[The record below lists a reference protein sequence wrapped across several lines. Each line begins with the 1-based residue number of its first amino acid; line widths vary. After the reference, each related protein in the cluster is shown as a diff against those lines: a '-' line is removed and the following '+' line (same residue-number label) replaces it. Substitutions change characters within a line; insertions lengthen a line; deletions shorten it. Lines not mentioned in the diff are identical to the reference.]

1 MDNFTFFNPTKIEFG
16 RGVIEGLG
24 KIVRLYGEK
33 ILLVY
38 GEGSIKRNSV
48 YMQVVDSLTQHHIEI
63 FEHGGVCSNP
73 LLSHAREGVSQA
85 KKYEIDA
92 VVAVGGGS
100 VIDEAKAIAAGSVAN
115 CDIWDFYT
123 KKEHPT
129 KALPLISVLTLP
141 ATGSEMNGFT
151 VLTNEETK
159 EKFALGAS
167 PVLNPRVSFLDPET
181 TYSLPL
187 TQTAFACADILS
199 HLTEG
204 YFTTSAKRLI
214 LQDSLIKSLFLSAVE
229 AMGKIQENPTD
240 YDARA
245 AFMWTATLA
254 WNSIAQVG
262 IPQRALPCHA
272 LEMPLS
278 GIYNVAHGAGLSIIT
293 PHWLRLA
300 AAPHKERIRQFGR
313 EVLGGIGTVESTID
327 GLIEIYEKIGAPLSM
342 REVGLTSPDLDKLT
356 ESAHIT
362 FAARNM
368 DGYSK
373 EVIRSIYEAAL

>member
-24 KIVRLYGEK
+24 KAVRLYGEK

-38 GEGSIKRNSV
+38 GEGSIKRNNV

-63 FEHGGVCSNP
+63 FEHGGVCGNP
-73 LLSHAREGVSQA
+73 LLSHAREGIIQA
-85 KKYEIDA
+85 KEFEVDA

-100 VIDEAKAIAAGSVAN
+100 VIDEAKAIAAGAVSS

-123 KKEHPT
+123 KKDHPT
-129 KALPLISVLTLP
+129 KALPIISVLTLP

-151 VLTNEETK
+151 VLTNEETQ

-167 PVLNPRVSFLDPET
+167 PVLNPRVSFLDPEST
-181 TYSLPL
+181 FSLTL
-187 TQTAFACADILS
+187 EQTAFACADIIS
-199 HLTEG
+199 HMTEG
-204 YFTTSAKRLI
+204 YFTTPAKRLI
-214 LQDSLIKSLFLSAVE
+214 LQDNLIGSLFSSVVE
-229 AMGKIQENPTD
+229 ATYRIQENPED

-262 IPQRALPCHA
+262 IPQRAMPCHA

-293 PHWLRLA
+293 PYWLRLA
-300 AAPHKERIRQFGR
+300 AGPHRERIELFGR
-313 EVLGGIGTVESTID
+313 EVMGSIGTVDSTIN
-327 GLIEIYEKIGAPLSM
+327 GLIEVYEKIGAPLRM
-342 REVGLTSPDLDKLT
+342 KDVGVQSPDLDKLT
-356 ESAHIT
+356 EMAFIT

-373 EVIRSIYEAAL
+373 EVIYSIYEAAQ